1 MTNWLEVLRYLD
13 DDNWKE
19 LGLFWVKASGKE
31 QYENMTKTR
40 DTGSAADDQWGRD
53 PSIQSMRRVF
63 AGMEK
68 TQAELLEN
76 LRISPLDQRLRLW
89 RQNALRLFEQQWEQT
104 TRLGS
109 SLGERQVADLYI
121 TCFIG
126 ILEKAGIPVP
136 PAVIPPDEV
145 NK

>member
-1 MTNWLEVLRYLD
+1 
-13 DDNWKE
+13 
-19 LGLFWVKASGKE
+19 
-31 QYENMTKTR
+31 MTKTR
-40 DTGSAADDQWGRD
+40 GTGPAVEDQWGRD

-68 TQAELLEN
+68 TQTELLEN

-104 TRLGS
+104 TRRGS
-109 SLGERQVADLYI
+109 SLGERQVADLYCA
-121 TCFIG
+121 CFTG

-136 PAVIPPDEV
+136 PAVIPTDEES
-145 NK
+145 K

>member
-1 MTNWLEVLRYLD
+1 
-13 DDNWKE
+13 
-19 LGLFWVKASGKE
+19 
-31 QYENMTKTR
+31 MTKTR
-40 DTGSAADDQWGRD
+40 DTGSAVDDQWGRD

-68 TQAELLEN
+68 TQTELLEN

-104 TRLGS
+104 TRLGN